1 MWSAGADGGAKSLR
15 QPDPDLHRPGEE
27 EPQNGRMC
35 SGPTTNDGA
44 QSGRAQP
51 RSKQPGA
58 WGEAGGPCPALTPT
72 PGAGRPS
79 CQMSPR
85 VRRGSRCT
93 SCPSR
98 VRLVQCP
105 GGGSCVTSLS
115 CYLRGLRGS
124 RTQFRSLSAGN
135 QAGSLAFVLTEL
147 TAETG
152 RCPYSCQHVPKLLR
166 HPDSAGRQ
174 ARPEC
179 PTGSRDL
186 AHRVHRPDSPV
197 LRGSV
202 LTGGLHRL

>member
-1 MWSAGADGGAKSLR
+1 M
-15 QPDPDLHRPGEE
+15 E
-27 EPQNGRMC
+27 EPSPSGNQTQIFTGQVKRSRRNGRMC
-35 SGPTTNDGA
+35 SGPTTNHGA

-51 RSKQPGA
+51 RASSLGPGEKQGDRAKP
-58 WGEAGGPCPALTPT
+58 
-72 PGAGRPS
+72 
-79 CQMSPR
+79 SPR
-85 VRRGSRCT
+85 PPGLGDPPAECPPGSGGRGSRCT

-115 CYLRGLRGS
+115 CYLGALCGS
-124 RTQFRSLSAGN
+124 PTRFRSLSAGN

-152 RCPYSCQHVPKLLR
+152 RCPYSSQPVPTLVR

-186 AHRVHRPDSPV
+186 AHRVHRPDSPG

-202 LTGGLHRL
+202 LTGGLRRL